1 MFLRRTLPFLIVA
14 SLCTYFLFSIFFNGR
29 LSWDTLPQ
37 SIGFGEKYDGPTEEQ
52 IASGENVLPDLRASS
67 SHRPNFS
74 EFHEPK
80 IENMSPYPM
89 GETKPPGS
97 NYTKCLVIP
106 RMKQEDTSWIEEE
119 LGDMIQTGALETAVY
134 TVNDRTAK
142 LHPPKNKGHEVMVY
156 LTYIID
162 HYEDLPD
169 VNIFMHAHQKT
180 WHNNELL
187 DGDAA
192 QMVRYLSPER
202 VTREGYMNLRCHW
215 DPGCPKWLHP
225 GATKQ
230 NMDKPEEVLLA
241 ESWSQLF
248 PMDPIPTVLAQP
260 CCAQFAV
267 SRDRILKTN
276 KMRYIYMRDWLMKTE
291 LSDYLS
297 GRIFEYIWQFIFNK
311 APIHCPSMSAC
322 YCDGYGLCFGS
333 AQEFDHWFELRYRQ
347 NEFKEKLRLWNEK
360 AELIE
365 QWRKYA
371 KEGKMVEEAALE
383 VPEVG
388 RNKEYQQRI
397 QELQEDLDKRK
408 RDAFVLGKQP
418 KQRAKESD
426 RDWQEGDGF

>member
-1 MFLRRTLPFLIVA
+1 MFLRRTIPLLIVGT
-14 SLCTYFLFSIFFNGR
+14 LCTFFLFAVFPNSR
-29 LSWDTLPQ
+29 PSWS
-37 SIGFGEKYDGPTEEQ
+37 SIGFGEEYGPGPTEEQ
-52 IASGENVLPDLRASS
+52 IESGENILPDLRPSPTA
-67 SHRPNFS
+67 RPDYQGFF
-74 EFHEPK
+74 EAK
-80 IENMSPYPM
+80 IENTSPYGI

-106 RMKQEDTSWIEEE
+106 RTKSEDTSWIETE
-119 LGDMIQTGALETAVY
+119 LGDLIESGALTTAVY

-162 HYEDLPD
+162 NYEDLPD
-169 VNIFMHAHQKT
+169 VSLFMHAHQFT

-187 DGDAA
+187 EGDAA
-192 QMVRYLSPER
+192 QMVRYLSSER

-215 DPGCPKWLHP
+215 EPGCPEWLHP
-225 GATKQ
+225 GATVRNVDKQ
-230 NMDKPEEVLLA
+230 EEVLLA

-248 PMDPIPTVLAQP
+248 PLDPIPTVLAQP

-276 KMRYIYMRDWLMKTE
+276 KMRYIYMRDWLIRTE

-322 YCDGYGLCFGS
+322 YCDGYGLCFGTP
-333 AQEFDHWFELRYRQ
+333 ENFDEWFELRFRQ
-347 NEFKEKLRLWNEK
+347 NEFKEKLRIWQEK
-360 AELIE
+360 ADLIE
-365 QWRKYA
+365 EWRKYA

-388 RNKEYQQRI
+388 RDKEYQKI
-397 QELQEDLDKRK
+397 IKDLQQDLDRRK
-408 RDAFVLGKQP
+408 RDAFELGRQA

-426 RDWQEGDGF
+426 RKWKAGDGF